1 MKSRVKKL
9 LIGHFVIFTI
19 ILSFSV
25 LSFAA
30 QAKNIILMIGDGMG
44 PAHVQ
49 ATWLYATRQ
58 LGKNL
63 AMTEVMEKGRIA
75 FVVNDT
81 LDSTVSESAEAA
93 TQMATGVKVHVK
105 AISVG
110 PDGKVLKT
118 ILEMAKEK
126 GKGTGLV
133 TTSGITDATPAAFA
147 AHVDNRAK
155 EDIIADQLV
164 KSGVNIIFGG
174 RRSFFLPEAE
184 KGRRKD
190 GRNLLQEARQNG
202 YAVVETAEGMKQAQG
217 EKILGLFNNGNMLFE
232 IDRKGSQEPGL
243 AEMTAKALG
252 VLSRNKDGFFLMVEA
267 GRIDHAA
274 HHNDIG
280 AVISDTLAF
289 DEAIKVAYEFQKKNP
304 DTFLMITGD
313 HETGGLVVLPH
324 SHTSKEFIG
333 MNLEAISKI
342 KASHET
348 RNKELGKDPSPAKIK
363 EVIKKYYDIDLKD
376 EEVKAI
382 KENTIGKLDPRHFS
396 DMDGSIAFALRLYH
410 RIGWG
415 LEIHSATPLFI
426 VGIGPGFEKINGWRH
441 NTELFKIMKEAYG
454 F

>member
-1 MKSRVKKL
+1 MIGKIRKL
-9 LIGHFVIFTI
+9 FTGSVIVVTLV
-19 ILSFSV
+19 LSFVS

-44 PAHVQ
+44 PAHVH

-58 LGKNL
+58 LGKNFV
-63 AMTEVMEKGRIA
+63 MTEIMNKGRTA
-75 FVVNDT
+75 YMFNDT
-81 LDSTVSESAEAA
+81 LDSTVTESAEAA

-110 PDGKVLKT
+110 PDGKSLNT

-126 GKGTGLV
+126 GKATGLV
-133 TTSGITDATPAAFA
+133 TTSGITDATPAAFV

-155 EDIIADQLV
+155 EDVIADQLI
-164 KSGVNIIFGG
+164 KSGTNILFGG
-174 RRSFFLPEAE
+174 RKGFFLPETE

-190 GRNLLQEARQNG
+190 GRNLLNEARQNG
-202 YAVVETAEGMKQAQG
+202 YSVVETAEEMKKVRG
-217 EKILGLFNNGNMLFE
+217 KKILGLFNMGNMLFE
-232 IDRKGSQEPGL
+232 IDRKDSQEPSL
-243 AEMTAKALG
+243 ADMTTKALE
-252 VLSRNKDGFFLMVEA
+252 VLSRDQDGFFLMVEA

-274 HHNDIG
+274 HSNDIG

-289 DEAIKVAYEFQKKNP
+289 DEAIKVAYDFQKNNP
-304 DTFLMITGD
+304 DTFLIITAD

-324 SHTSKEFIG
+324 THTSKEFVG

-342 KASHET
+342 KASYEV
-348 RNKELGKDPSPAKIK
+348 RNKELGKDPTPEKIK

-382 KENTIGKLDPRHFS
+382 KENPIRKLDPRHFY

-415 LEIHSATPLFI
+415 LEDTFCYPSFYRRDWA
-426 VGIGPGFEKINGWRH
+426 GF
-441 NTELFKIMKEAYG
+441 
-454 F
+454 